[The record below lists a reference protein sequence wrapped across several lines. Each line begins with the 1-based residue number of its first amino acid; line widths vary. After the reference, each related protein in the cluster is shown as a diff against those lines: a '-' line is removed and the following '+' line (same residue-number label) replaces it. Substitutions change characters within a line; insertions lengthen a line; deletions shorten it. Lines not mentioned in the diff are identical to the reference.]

1 MNKEKGF
8 SILEIIASIAII
20 TIGLIGVLS
29 LIVQNIQVQK
39 INKNNLI
46 ALQLAQEGIELTRRE
61 RDNNWLN
68 GNSAFSDITE
78 VDNLKSFAID
88 SNGIIDGVLIG
99 DNAARLTTDTGY
111 YLHGGSDIS
120 IFRRIVETN
129 NNYSASSTEVDCIV
143 QWTEKNQTFKQTISA
158 VLYDWR

>member
-1 MNKEKGF
+1 MIRKKGF
-8 SILEIIASIAII
+8 SILEIIASISII
-20 TIGLIGVLS
+20 TLGLIGILS

-39 INKNNLI
+39 VNKNNLI
-46 ALQLAQEGIELTRRE
+46 ALQLAQEGVELTRRE

-68 GNSAFSDITE
+68 GNSAFLNITE
-78 VDNLKSFAID
+78 VDDSKSFAID

-99 DNAARLTTDTGY
+99 DNASRLTTDTGY

-120 IFRRIVETN
+120 IFRRIVETTHS
-129 NNYSASSTEVDCIV
+129 SADSSIEVDCTV
-143 QWTEKNQTFKQTISA
+143 QWTEKNQTFRQTISA